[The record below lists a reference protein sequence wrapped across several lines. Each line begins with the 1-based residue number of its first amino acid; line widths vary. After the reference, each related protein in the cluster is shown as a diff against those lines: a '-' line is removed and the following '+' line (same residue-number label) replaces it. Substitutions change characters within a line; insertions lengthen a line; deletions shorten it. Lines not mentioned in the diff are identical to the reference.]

1 MKRILLSSLSIL
13 VLSGAVAPIAEAQ
26 SKQTSLFN
34 IVHLARKGFFQ
45 EQNIPSH
52 SAFCSAVAS
61 KRVRAKDV
69 VKAAIA
75 NDRLSPESLD
85 DKAYLKRVESKMRRA
100 CIRN

>member
-13 VLSGAVAPIAEAQ
+13 VLSSAIAPIAEAQ

-52 SAFCSAVAS
+52 GTFCSAVAS
-61 KRVRAKDV
+61 KRVEAKDV

-75 NDRLSPESLD
+75 TNRLSPENLND
-85 DKAYLKRVESKMRRA
+85 DAYLKRVEGKMRRA